1 MPPDVAQS
9 TIGHIVS
16 TIVERFRPRRII
28 LFGSRARG
36 DHRPDSDVDLFVEM
50 DVAPDVEGRER
61 VRRIHR
67 AFDPYPCALDII
79 VYTPEEVAVRKEAAG
94 SFVSSILREGKVLYE
109 RQ

>member
-9 TIGHIVS
+9 TIEHIVS

-50 DVAPDVEGRER
+50 DVAPAVKGRER
-61 VRRIHR
+61 VRQIHR

-79 VYTPEEVAVRKEAAG
+79 VYTPEEVAARKEAAG